1 MAAKIQDVA
10 LQLEQLR
17 SDMAQLGE
25 TVKALAASQA
35 STTASRLQDAASE
48 KISQAKAASQD
59 LYQGATK
66 SVNDATDKLE
76 DRVRQNPLGA
86 VAVAAGVGFLL
97 GLLNG
102 R

>member
-1 MAAKIQDVA
+1 MAAKMDDIS

-17 SDMAQLGE
+17 SDMAQLGD
-25 TVKALAASQA
+25 TVKSLAAAQA

-48 KISQAKAASQD
+48 KISQAKAAGQD
-59 LYQGATK
+59 LYQGAAK
-66 SVNDATDKLE
+66 GVNDATDKLE
-76 DRVRQNPLGA
+76 DKVRQNPLGA

-97 GLLNG
+97 GLING